1 MGKIWNLDA
10 EKTTPDDL
18 HAIFRPYQVHALN
31 VVYAHPEGIG
41 SGGTWREVNKMLAPD
56 TISRAS
62 IIFYLNALVDR
73 ELLGFDDKTGKGGH
87 HRVYKPIM
95 TWEEFEKVLIWRFIE
110 KLMMMFPGNTKLQSQ
125 GERLKI
131 KA

>member
-1 MGKIWNLDA
+1 MGKLWKLEA

-18 HAIFRPYQVHALN
+18 HAIFKPYQVHALN
-31 VVYAHPEGIG
+31 VVYANHDPIG
-41 SGGTWREVNKMLAPD
+41 SGKTWEAVNKMMAPD

-62 IIFYLNALVDR
+62 IIFFLNALVDR
-73 ELLGFDDKTGKGGH
+73 DLLGFDEKTGKGGH

-95 TWEEFEKVLIWRFIE
+95 TWEEFEKLLVWHFIE
-110 KLMMMFPGNTKLQSQ
+110 KLMMIFPGNTKLQSQ

-131 KA
+131 KV